1 MVRTLSSYKDYSS
14 LLTWQAN
21 CVYILQLWNCAN
33 EYMLWFLECSSY
45 FVVDDLI
52 LLFVTFVELLGL
64 AYTFFSVY
72 EIIWLFVLS
81 CRTLM

>member
-1 MVRTLSSYKDYSS
+1 
-14 LLTWQAN
+14 LT
-21 CVYILQLWNCAN
+21 
-33 EYMLWFLECSSY
+33 Y

-64 AYTFFSVY
+64 VSAFFSVY

-81 CRTLM
+81 CRALSEMSMLRMK